1 MIRLLLP
8 FGDTLE
14 MAMQIWTPKTL
25 FTSPR
30 TKFCGKLLIEFVLVN
45 SYITYT
51 AEKIILSM
59 DLKMQSNSGE
69 SPSKTSQMGCQLTL
83 QIVA

>member
-1 MIRLLLP
+1 MIRLVLP

-14 MAMQIWTPKTL
+14 KAMQLLTPMTL

-30 TKFCGKLLIEFVLVN
+30 TKFCGTLLIEFVLIN
-45 SYITYT
+45 SYSTYS
-51 AEKIILSM
+51 ADNRILSL

>member
-1 MIRLLLP
+1 MIRLVLP

-30 TKFCGKLLIEFVLVN
+30 TKFCGKLLIEFVLIN
-45 SYITYT
+45 SYSTYS
-51 AEKIILSM
+51 ADNRILSL

-69 SPSKTSQMGCQLTL
+69 SPSKTSQMGCHLTL
-83 QIVA
+83 KIVA